1 MEGYWWQKMRPQF
14 DADLKSLQEMI
25 IELAMKTKKAVMK
38 SMDAFRTENIELALE
53 VIDEDERINKL
64 EKEINELILVIITR
78 QQPVAVDLRRN
89 LTAIKIAHDL
99 ERVAD
104 YAVNIA
110 KSTIR
115 IRSRQENLPIE
126 NIEKMH
132 ALGLDM
138 LSKAVDAYRTEDLQA
153 AKEIGEIDDQ
163 VDELYGVT
171 VQTLMSSIADSP
183 EHVSN
188 VMQMAFVCRYLE
200 RIADYAT
207 NIAENI
213 YYLVKGK
220 YYLLNQ

>member
-1 MEGYWWQKMRPQF
+1 MMRNQF
-14 DADLKSLQEMI
+14 EADLKSLQEMI
-25 IELAMKTKKAVMK
+25 IELAEKTKKAVIK
-38 SMDAFRTENIELALE
+38 SMEAFRTENVETALE
-53 VIDEDERINKL
+53 VIDEDDRINKL

-115 IRSRQENLPIE
+115 IRSRQETLPLE

-132 ALGLDM
+132 ELGIDM
-138 LSKAVDAYRTEDLQA
+138 LTKASEAYRTEDLQA
-153 AKEIGEIDDQ
+153 AKEIGEIDDL
-163 VDELYGVT
+163 VDELYGTT
-171 VQTLMSSIADSP
+171 VRTLMTSMANSP

-188 VMQMAFVCRYLE
+188 IMQMAFICRYLE

-220 YYLLNQ
+220 HYFLNQ

>member
-1 MEGYWWQKMRPQF
+1 MRPQF
-14 DADLKSLQEMI
+14 EADLKHLQEMI
-25 IELAMKTKKAVMK
+25 LELANKTQNAVLK

-53 VIDEDERINKL
+53 VIDEDDRINKL
-64 EKEINELILVIITR
+64 EEEINELILVIITR

-115 IRSRQENLPIE
+115 IRSRQENLPIAD
-126 NIEKMH
+126 IEKMH
-132 ALGLDM
+132 ELGITM
-138 LSKAVDAYRTEDLQA
+138 LSRAVEAYKTEDLQI
-153 AKEIGEIDDQ
+153 AKEISEIDDT
-163 VDELYGVT
+163 VDALYGST
-171 VQTLMSSIADSP
+171 VQTLISSIGDSP
-183 EHVSN
+183 EQLSN
-188 VMQMAFVCRYLE
+188 NVQLAFICRYLE

-220 YYLLNQ
+220 HYFLNQ

>member
-1 MEGYWWQKMRPQF
+1 MRNQF
-14 DADLKSLQEMI
+14 EADLKTLQEMI
-25 IELAMKTKKAVMK
+25 IELAEKTKKAVIK

-53 VIDEDERINKL
+53 VIDEDDRINKL
-64 EKEINELILVIITR
+64 EKEVNELILVIITR

-115 IRSRQENLPIE
+115 IRSRQENLPLE

-132 ALGLDM
+132 ELGLDM
-138 LSKAVDAYRTEDLQA
+138 LTKASEAYRTEDLQA
-153 AKEIGEIDDQ
+153 AKEIGEIDDI
-163 VDELYGVT
+163 VDELYGTT
-171 VQTLMSSIADSP
+171 VRTLMSSIADSP

-188 VMQMAFVCRYLE
+188 IMQMAFICRYLE

-220 YYLLNQ
+220 HYLLNQ

>member
-1 MEGYWWQKMRPQF
+1 MRNQF
-14 DADLKSLQEMI
+14 ETELKSLQEMI
-25 IELAMKTKKAVMK
+25 IELAEKTKKAVVK

-64 EKEINELILVIITR
+64 EKEVNELILVIITR

-115 IRSRQENLPIE
+115 IRGRQENLPIE

-132 ALGLDM
+132 ELGLDM
-138 LSKAVDAYRTEDLQA
+138 LTKASEAYRTEDLQA
-153 AKEIGEIDDQ
+153 AKEIGEIDDL
-163 VDELYGVT
+163 VDELYGTT
-171 VQTLMSSIADSP
+171 VRNLMSSIVESP
-183 EHVSN
+183 EHVAN
-188 VMQMAFVCRYLE
+188 ILQMAFICRYLE

-220 YYLLNQ
+220 HYLLNQ

>member
-1 MEGYWWQKMRPQF
+1 MTKMRPQF

>member
-1 MEGYWWQKMRPQF
+1 MRQQF
-14 DADLKSLQEMI
+14 EADLKSLQAMI
-25 IELAMKTKKAVMK
+25 IELAEKTKKAVIK

-53 VIDEDERINKL
+53 VIDEDDRINKL

-115 IRSRQENLPIE
+115 IRSRQDNLPLE

-132 ALGLDM
+132 LLGLEM
-138 LSKAVDAYRTEDLQA
+138 LTKATDAYRTEDLQA
-153 AKEIGEIDDQ
+153 AKEIGEIDDK
-163 VDELYGVT
+163 VDELYGTT
-171 VQTLMSSIADSP
+171 VQTLMSSIANSP
-183 EHVSN
+183 EHVAN
-188 VMQMAFVCRYLE
+188 IMQMSFICRYLE

-220 YYLLNQ
+220 HYLLNQ

>member
-1 MEGYWWQKMRPQF
+1 MRNQF
-14 DADLKSLQEMI
+14 EADLKTLQEMI
-25 IELAMKTKKAVMK
+25 IELAEKTKKAVIK
-38 SMDAFRTENIELALE
+38 SMAAFRTENIELALE

-64 EKEINELILVIITR
+64 EKEVNELILVIITR

-115 IRSRQENLPIE
+115 IRSRQENLPLE

-132 ALGLDM
+132 ELGLDM
-138 LSKAVDAYRTEDLQA
+138 LTKASEAYRTEDLQA
-153 AKEIGEIDDQ
+153 AKEIGEIDDI
-163 VDELYGVT
+163 VDELYGTT
-171 VQTLMSSIADSP
+171 VRTLMTSIANSP

-188 VMQMAFVCRYLE
+188 IMQMAFICRYLE

-220 YYLLNQ
+220 HYLLNQ

>member
-1 MEGYWWQKMRPQF
+1 MRNQF
-14 DADLKSLQEMI
+14 EADLKSLQEMI
-25 IELAMKTKKAVMK
+25 IELAEKTKKAVIK
-38 SMDAFRTENIELALE
+38 SMEAFRTENIELALE
-53 VIDEDERINKL
+53 VIDEDDRINKL
-64 EKEINELILVIITR
+64 EKEVNELILVIITR

-115 IRSRQENLPIE
+115 IRSRQENLPLE

-132 ALGLDM
+132 ELGLEM
-138 LSKAVDAYRTEDLQA
+138 LTKASEAYRTEDLQA
-153 AKEIGEIDDQ
+153 AKEIGEIDDI
-163 VDELYGVT
+163 VDELYGTT
-171 VQTLMSSIADSP
+171 VRTLMSSIANSP

-188 VMQMAFVCRYLE
+188 IMQMAFICRYLE

-220 YYLLNQ
+220 HYLLNQ

>member
-1 MEGYWWQKMRPQF
+1 MRNQF
-14 DADLKSLQEMI
+14 EADLKSLQEMI
-25 IELAMKTKKAVMK
+25 IEFAEKTKKAVIK
-38 SMDAFRTENIELALE
+38 SMEAFRTENIELALE

-64 EKEINELILVIITR
+64 EKEVNELILVIITR

-132 ALGLDM
+132 ELGLEM
-138 LSKAVDAYRTEDLQA
+138 LTKAAEAYRTEDLQV
-153 AKEIGEIDDQ
+153 AKEVGEIDDL
-163 VDELYGVT
+163 VDELYGTT
-171 VQTLMSSIADSP
+171 VRNLMSSIVESP
-183 EHVSN
+183 EHVAN
-188 VMQMAFVCRYLE
+188 ILQMAFICRYLE

-220 YYLLNQ
+220 HYILNQ

>member
-1 MEGYWWQKMRPQF
+1 MRPQF

-115 IRSRQENLPIE
+115 IRSRQENLPLE

>member
-1 MEGYWWQKMRPQF
+1 MRQQF
-14 DADLKSLQEMI
+14 EADLKSLQAMI
-25 IELAMKTKKAVMK
+25 IELAEKTKKAVIK

-53 VIDEDERINKL
+53 VIDEDDRINKL

-115 IRSRQENLPIE
+115 IRSRQDNLPLE

-132 ALGLDM
+132 LLGLEM
-138 LSKAVDAYRTEDLQA
+138 LAKATDAYRTEDLQA
-153 AKEIGEIDDQ
+153 AKEIGEIDDK
-163 VDELYGVT
+163 VDELYGTT
-171 VQTLMSSIADSP
+171 VQTLMSSIANSP
-183 EHVSN
+183 EHVAN
-188 VMQMAFVCRYLE
+188 IMQMSFICRYLE

-220 YYLLNQ
+220 HYLLNQ

>member
-1 MEGYWWQKMRPQF
+1 
-14 DADLKSLQEMI
+14 
-25 IELAMKTKKAVMK
+25 
-38 SMDAFRTENIELALE
+38 
-53 VIDEDERINKL
+53 
-64 EKEINELILVIITR
+64 
-78 QQPVAVDLRRN
+78 
-89 LTAIKIAHDL
+89 
-99 ERVAD
+99 
-104 YAVNIA
+104 
-110 KSTIR
+110 
-115 IRSRQENLPIE
+115 
-126 NIEKMH
+126 MH

>member
-1 MEGYWWQKMRPQF
+1 MMRNQF
-14 DADLKSLQEMI
+14 EADLKSLQEMI
-25 IELAMKTKKAVMK
+25 IELAEKTKKAVIK
-38 SMDAFRTENIELALE
+38 SMEAFRTENVETALE
-53 VIDEDERINKL
+53 VIDEDDRINKL

-115 IRSRQENLPIE
+115 IRSRQESLPLE

-132 ALGLDM
+132 ELGIDM
-138 LSKAVDAYRTEDLQA
+138 LTKASEAYRTEDLQA
-153 AKEIGEIDDQ
+153 AKEIGEIDDL
-163 VDELYGVT
+163 VDELYGTT
-171 VQTLMSSIADSP
+171 VRTLMTSMANSP

-188 VMQMAFVCRYLE
+188 IMQMAFICRYLE

-220 YYLLNQ
+220 HYFLNQ

>member
-1 MEGYWWQKMRPQF
+1 MRNQF
-14 DADLKSLQEMI
+14 EADLKSLQEMI
-25 IELAMKTKKAVMK
+25 IELAEKTKKAVIK
-38 SMDAFRTENIELALE
+38 SMEAFRTENIELALE
-53 VIDEDERINKL
+53 VIDEDDRINKL
-64 EKEINELILVIITR
+64 EKEVNELILVIITR

-115 IRSRQENLPIE
+115 IRSRQENLPLE

-132 ALGLDM
+132 ELGLDM
-138 LSKAVDAYRTEDLQA
+138 LTKASEAYRTEDLQA
-153 AKEIGEIDDQ
+153 AKEIGEIDDI
-163 VDELYGVT
+163 VDELYGTT
-171 VQTLMSSIADSP
+171 VRTLMSSIADSP

-188 VMQMAFVCRYLE
+188 IMQMAFICRYLE

-220 YYLLNQ
+220 HYLLNQ

>member
-1 MEGYWWQKMRPQF
+1 MRNQF
-14 DADLKSLQEMI
+14 EADLRSLQEMI
-25 IELAMKTKKAVMK
+25 IELAEKTKKAVIK

-53 VIDEDERINKL
+53 VIDEDDRINKL

-115 IRSRQENLPIE
+115 IRSRQENLPLE

-132 ALGLDM
+132 ELGLDM
-138 LSKAVDAYRTEDLQA
+138 LTKASEAYRTEDLQA
-153 AKEIGEIDDQ
+153 AKEIGEIDDI
-163 VDELYGVT
+163 VDELYGTT
-171 VQTLMSSIADSP
+171 VRTLMSSIADSP

-188 VMQMAFVCRYLE
+188 IMQMAFICRYLE

>member
-1 MEGYWWQKMRPQF
+1 MRPQF
-14 DADLKSLQEMI
+14 DADLKTLQEMI

-38 SMDAFRTENIELALE
+38 SMNAFRTENIELALE

>member
-1 MEGYWWQKMRPQF
+1 MRHKF
-14 DADLKSLQEMI
+14 EEDLKTLQELI
-25 IELAMKTKKAVMK
+25 IELAEKTQKAVIK
-38 SMDAFRTENIELALE
+38 SMDAFRAEDIEKALE
-53 VIDEDERINKL
+53 VIDEDDRINKL
-64 EKEINELILVIITR
+64 EEEINELIVVIITR

-89 LTAIKIAHDL
+89 LTAIKISHDL

-115 IRSRQENLPIE
+115 IRDRQENLPLE

-132 ALGLDM
+132 ELGIDM
-138 LSKAVDAYRTEDLQA
+138 LSRAVDAYRSEDLHA
-153 AKEIGEIDDQ
+153 AKEIAEIDDQ
-163 VDELYGVT
+163 VDDLYGET
-171 VQTLMSSIADSP
+171 VKFLMNSIADSP
-183 EHVSN
+183 DHVTN
-188 VMQMAFVCRYLE
+188 LMQMAFICRYLE

-220 YYLLNQ
+220 HYFLNQ

>member
-1 MEGYWWQKMRPQF
+1 MRNQF
-14 DADLKSLQEMI
+14 EADLKSLQEMI
-25 IELAMKTKKAVMK
+25 IELAEKTKKAVIK

-53 VIDEDERINKL
+53 VIDEDDRINKL
-64 EKEINELILVIITR
+64 EKEVNELILVIITR

-132 ALGLDM
+132 ELGLDM
-138 LSKAVDAYRTEDLQA
+138 LTKAAEAYRTEDLQA
-153 AKEIGEIDDQ
+153 AKEIGEIDDL
-163 VDELYGVT
+163 VDELYGTT
-171 VQTLMSSIADSP
+171 VRTLMSSIANSP

-188 VMQMAFVCRYLE
+188 IMQMAFICRYLE

-220 YYLLNQ
+220 HYLLNQ

>member
-1 MEGYWWQKMRPQF
+1 MRNQF
-14 DADLKSLQEMI
+14 EADLKSLQEMI
-25 IELAMKTKKAVMK
+25 IELAEKTKKAVIK
-38 SMDAFRTENIELALE
+38 SMEAFRTENIELALE
-53 VIDEDERINKL
+53 VIDEDDRINKL
-64 EKEINELILVIITR
+64 EKEVNELILVIITR

-115 IRSRQENLPIE
+115 IRSRQENLPLE

-132 ALGLDM
+132 ELGLEM
-138 LSKAVDAYRTEDLQA
+138 LTKASEAYRTEDLQA
-153 AKEIGEIDDQ
+153 AKEIGEIDDL
-163 VDELYGVT
+163 VDELYGTT
-171 VQTLMSSIADSP
+171 VRTLMTSIANSP

-188 VMQMAFVCRYLE
+188 IMQMAFICRYLE

-220 YYLLNQ
+220 HYLLNQ

>member
-1 MEGYWWQKMRPQF
+1 MRPQF

-25 IELAMKTKKAVMK
+25 IELAMKTKKAVIK

-53 VIDEDERINKL
+53 VIEEDERINKL

-115 IRSRQENLPIE
+115 IRSRQDHLPLE

>member
-1 MEGYWWQKMRPQF
+1 MRNQF
-14 DADLKSLQEMI
+14 EADLKSLQEMI
-25 IELAMKTKKAVMK
+25 IELAEKTKKAVIK
-38 SMDAFRTENIELALE
+38 SMEAFRTENVETALE
-53 VIDEDERINKL
+53 VIDEDDRINKL

-115 IRSRQENLPIE
+115 IRSRQESLPLE

-132 ALGLDM
+132 ELGIDM
-138 LSKAVDAYRTEDLQA
+138 LTKASEAYRTEDLQA
-153 AKEIGEIDDQ
+153 AKEIGEIDDL
-163 VDELYGVT
+163 VDELYGTT
-171 VQTLMSSIADSP
+171 VRTLMTSMANSP

-188 VMQMAFVCRYLE
+188 IMQMAFICRYLE

-220 YYLLNQ
+220 HYFLNQ

>member
-1 MEGYWWQKMRPQF
+1 MRNQF
-14 DADLKSLQEMI
+14 EADLKSLQEMI
-25 IELAMKTKKAVMK
+25 IELAEKTKKAVIK
-38 SMDAFRTENIELALE
+38 SMEAFRTENIELALE
-53 VIDEDERINKL
+53 VIDEDDRINKL
-64 EKEINELILVIITR
+64 EKEVNELILVIITR

-115 IRSRQENLPIE
+115 IRSRQENLPLE

-132 ALGLDM
+132 ELGLDM
-138 LSKAVDAYRTEDLQA
+138 LTKASEAYRTEDLQA
-153 AKEIGEIDDQ
+153 AKEIGEIDDL
-163 VDELYGVT
+163 VDELYGTT
-171 VQTLMSSIADSP
+171 VRTLMSSIANSP

-188 VMQMAFVCRYLE
+188 IMQMAFICRYLE

-220 YYLLNQ
+220 HYLLNQ

>member
-1 MEGYWWQKMRPQF
+1 MRNQF
-14 DADLKSLQEMI
+14 ETELKSLQEMI
-25 IELAMKTKKAVMK
+25 IELAEKTKKAVVK

-53 VIDEDERINKL
+53 VIDEDDRIDKL
-64 EKEINELILVIITR
+64 EKEVNELILVIITR

-115 IRSRQENLPIE
+115 IRSRQETLPIE

-132 ALGLDM
+132 ELGLDM
-138 LSKAVDAYRTEDLQA
+138 LTKASEAYRTEDLQA
-153 AKEIGEIDDQ
+153 AKEIGEIDDL
-163 VDELYGVT
+163 VDELYGTT
-171 VQTLMSSIADSP
+171 VRNLMSSIVESP
-183 EHVSN
+183 EHVAN
-188 VMQMAFVCRYLE
+188 ILQMAFICRYLE

-220 YYLLNQ
+220 HYLLNQ

>member
-1 MEGYWWQKMRPQF
+1 MRPQF

-171 VQTLMSSIADSP
+171 VQTLMSSIANSP

>member
-1 MEGYWWQKMRPQF
+1 MRQQF

-25 IELAMKTKKAVMK
+25 IELALKTKKAVIK

-53 VIDEDERINKL
+53 VIEEDERINKL

-115 IRSRQENLPIE
+115 IRSRQENLPFE

-132 ALGLDM
+132 VLGIDM

-163 VDELYGVT
+163 VDELYGTT
-171 VQTLMSSIADSP
+171 VQTLMSSIAESP

-188 VMQMAFVCRYLE
+188 VMQMAFICRYLE

-220 YYLLNQ
+220 YYYLNQ

>member
-1 MEGYWWQKMRPQF
+1 MRQQF
-14 DADLKSLQEMI
+14 EADLKSLQEMI
-25 IELAMKTKKAVMK
+25 IELAEKTKKAVVK
-38 SMDAFRTENIELALE
+38 SMDAFRNENIELALE
-53 VIDEDERINKL
+53 VIDADERINKL

-115 IRSRQENLPIE
+115 IRSRQDNLPLE

-132 ALGLDM
+132 LLGIEM
-138 LSKAVDAYRTEDLQA
+138 LTKATEAYRTEDLQS
-153 AKEIGEIDDQ
+153 AKEIGEIDDK
-163 VDELYGVT
+163 VDELYGTT
-171 VQTLMSSIADSP
+171 VQTLMQSIAKSP
-183 EHVSN
+183 DHVSN
-188 VMQMAFVCRYLE
+188 LMQMAFICRYLE

-220 YYLLNQ
+220 HYLLNQ

>member
-1 MEGYWWQKMRPQF
+1 
-14 DADLKSLQEMI
+14 MI
-25 IELAMKTKKAVMK
+25 IELAEKTKKAVIK
-38 SMDAFRTENIELALE
+38 SMEAFRTENIELALE

-64 EKEINELILVIITR
+64 EKEVNELILVIITR

-115 IRSRQENLPIE
+115 IRSRQENLPLE

-132 ALGLDM
+132 ALGLEM
-138 LSKAVDAYRTEDLQA
+138 LTKASEAYRTEDLQA
-153 AKEIGEIDDQ
+153 AKEIGEIDDI
-163 VDELYGVT
+163 VDELYGTT
-171 VQTLMSSIADSP
+171 VRTLMTSIANSP

-188 VMQMAFVCRYLE
+188 IMQMAFICRYLE

-220 YYLLNQ
+220 HYLLNQ

>member
-1 MEGYWWQKMRPQF
+1 MRPQF

-163 VDELYGVT
+163 VDELYGIT

>member
-1 MEGYWWQKMRPQF
+1 MRNKF
-14 DADLKSLQEMI
+14 EEDLRTLQELI
-25 IELAMKTKKAVMK
+25 IELAEKTKKAVIK
-38 SMDAFRTENIELALE
+38 SMDAFRTENIEKALE
-53 VIDEDERINKL
+53 VIDEDHRINKL
-64 EKEINELILVIITR
+64 EEEINELIVVIITR

-89 LTAIKIAHDL
+89 LTAIKISHDL

-110 KSTIR
+110 KSTVR
-115 IRSRQENLPIE
+115 IRSRQENLPLE

-132 ALGLDM
+132 ELGIDM
-138 LSKAVDAYRTEDLQA
+138 LTRAVDAYRTEDLYA

-163 VDELYGVT
+163 VDDLYGAT
-171 VQTLMSSIADSP
+171 VQYLMNCIADSP
-183 EHVSN
+183 DHVTN
-188 VMQMAFVCRYLE
+188 LMQMAFICRYLE

-220 YYLLNQ
+220 HYFLNQ

>member
-1 MEGYWWQKMRPQF
+1 MRPQF

-220 YYLLNQ
+220 YYY

>member
-1 MEGYWWQKMRPQF
+1 MRNQF
-14 DADLKSLQEMI
+14 EADLKSLQEMI
-25 IELAMKTKKAVMK
+25 IELAEKTKKAVIK
-38 SMDAFRTENIELALE
+38 SMEAFRTENIELALE
-53 VIDEDERINKL
+53 VIDEDDRINKL
-64 EKEINELILVIITR
+64 EKEVNELILVIITR

-115 IRSRQENLPIE
+115 IRSRQENLPLE

-132 ALGLDM
+132 ELGLEM
-138 LSKAVDAYRTEDLQA
+138 LTKASEAYRTEDLQA
-153 AKEIGEIDDQ
+153 AKEIGEIDDI
-163 VDELYGVT
+163 VDELYGTT
-171 VQTLMSSIADSP
+171 VRTLMTSIANSP

-188 VMQMAFVCRYLE
+188 IMQMAFICRYLE

-220 YYLLNQ
+220 HYFLNQ

>member
-1 MEGYWWQKMRPQF
+1 MRNQF
-14 DADLKSLQEMI
+14 EADLRSLQEMI
-25 IELAMKTKKAVMK
+25 IELAEKTKKAVIK
-38 SMDAFRTENIELALE
+38 SMEAFRTENIELALE
-53 VIDEDERINKL
+53 VIDEDDRINKL
-64 EKEINELILVIITR
+64 EKEVNELILVIITR

-115 IRSRQENLPIE
+115 IRSRQENLPLE

-132 ALGLDM
+132 ELGLDM
-138 LSKAVDAYRTEDLQA
+138 LTKASEAYRTEDLQA
-153 AKEIGEIDDQ
+153 AKEIGEIDDL
-163 VDELYGVT
+163 VDELYGTT
-171 VQTLMSSIADSP
+171 VRTLMTSIANSP

-188 VMQMAFVCRYLE
+188 IMQMAFICRYLE

-220 YYLLNQ
+220 HYLLNQ

>member
-1 MEGYWWQKMRPQF
+1 MRNQF
-14 DADLKSLQEMI
+14 EADLKSLQEMI
-25 IELAMKTKKAVMK
+25 IELAEKTNKAVIK
-38 SMDAFRTENIELALE
+38 SMEAFRTENIELALE
-53 VIDEDERINKL
+53 VIDEDDRINKL
-64 EKEINELILVIITR
+64 EKEVNELILVIITR

-115 IRSRQENLPIE
+115 IRSRQENLPLE

-132 ALGLDM
+132 ELGLDM
-138 LSKAVDAYRTEDLQA
+138 LTKAAEAYRTEDLQV
-153 AKEIGEIDDQ
+153 AKEIGEIDDL
-163 VDELYGVT
+163 VDELYGTT
-171 VQTLMSSIADSP
+171 VRTLMSSIANSP

-188 VMQMAFVCRYLE
+188 IMQMAFICRYLE

-220 YYLLNQ
+220 HYLLNQ

>member
-1 MEGYWWQKMRPQF
+1 
-14 DADLKSLQEMI
+14 MI
-25 IELAMKTKKAVMK
+25 IELAEKTKKAVIK

-53 VIDEDERINKL
+53 VIDEDDRINKL
-64 EKEINELILVIITR
+64 EKEVNELILVIITR

-115 IRSRQENLPIE
+115 IRSRQENLPLE

-132 ALGLDM
+132 ELGLDM
-138 LSKAVDAYRTEDLQA
+138 LTKASEAYRTEDLQA
-153 AKEIGEIDDQ
+153 AKEIGEIDDI
-163 VDELYGVT
+163 VDELYGTT
-171 VQTLMSSIADSP
+171 VRTLMTSIANSP

-188 VMQMAFVCRYLE
+188 IMQMAFICRYLE

-220 YYLLNQ
+220 HYLLNQ

>member
-1 MEGYWWQKMRPQF
+1 MMRHKF
-14 DADLKSLQEMI
+14 EEDLRTLQELI
-25 IELAMKTKKAVMK
+25 IELAEKTKKAVIK
-38 SMDAFRTENIELALE
+38 SMDAFRTENIEKALE
-53 VIDEDERINKL
+53 VIDEDNRINKL
-64 EKEINELILVIITR
+64 EEEINELIVVIITR

-89 LTAIKIAHDL
+89 LTAIKISHDL

-115 IRSRQENLPIE
+115 IRDRQESLPLE

-132 ALGLDM
+132 ELGIDM
-138 LSKAVDAYRTEDLQA
+138 LSRAVDAYRTEDLYA

-163 VDELYGVT
+163 VDDLYGET
-171 VQTLMSSIADSP
+171 VKFLMNSIADSP
-183 EHVSN
+183 DHVTN
-188 VMQMAFVCRYLE
+188 LMQMAFICRYLE

-220 YYLLNQ
+220 HYFLNQ

>member
-1 MEGYWWQKMRPQF
+1 M
-14 DADLKSLQEMI
+14 
-25 IELAMKTKKAVMK
+25 
-38 SMDAFRTENIELALE
+38 
-53 VIDEDERINKL
+53 
-64 EKEINELILVIITR
+64 
-78 QQPVAVDLRRN
+78 
-89 LTAIKIAHDL
+89 
-99 ERVAD
+99 
-104 YAVNIA
+104 A

-115 IRSRQENLPIE
+115 IRSRQENLPLE

-188 VMQMAFVCRYLE
+188 V
-200 RIADYAT
+200 
-207 NIAENI
+207 
-213 YYLVKGK
+213 
-220 YYLLNQ
+220 

>member
-1 MEGYWWQKMRPQF
+1 MRQQF
-14 DADLKSLQEMI
+14 EADLRSLQEMI
-25 IELAMKTKKAVMK
+25 IELAEKTKKAVIK
-38 SMDAFRTENIELALE
+38 SMDAFRNENIELALE
-53 VIDEDERINKL
+53 VIDEDDRINKL

-115 IRSRQENLPIE
+115 IRGRQDNLPLE

-132 ALGLDM
+132 LLGLEM
-138 LSKAVDAYRTEDLQA
+138 LTKATGAYRTEDLQA
-153 AKEIGEIDDQ
+153 AKEIGEIDDK
-163 VDELYGVT
+163 VDELYGTT

-183 EHVSN
+183 EHVAN
-188 VMQMAFVCRYLE
+188 IMQMAFICRYLE

-220 YYLLNQ
+220 HYLLNQ